1 MTMASCMLDREM
13 KTKGPE
19 LDCKAGGGFEQVFF

>member
-1 MTMASCMLDREM
+1 MTMASCMRDREM

-19 LDCKAGGGFEQVFF
+19 LDCKAGGVLEQVF